1 MDKNLEL
8 YNLSKEGLKEE
19 FSRYNRIEEKAS
31 RHLTVLSILLVASTF
46 TGKFALDKV
55 VPPRGQV
62 SMV

>member
-1 MDKNLEL
+1 MDKYLEL

-19 FSRYNRIEEKAS
+19 FSGYNRIEEKAS
-31 RHLTVLSILLVASTF
+31 RHLTVLSILLVVSTF
-46 TGKFALDKV
+46 TGNFALDKV